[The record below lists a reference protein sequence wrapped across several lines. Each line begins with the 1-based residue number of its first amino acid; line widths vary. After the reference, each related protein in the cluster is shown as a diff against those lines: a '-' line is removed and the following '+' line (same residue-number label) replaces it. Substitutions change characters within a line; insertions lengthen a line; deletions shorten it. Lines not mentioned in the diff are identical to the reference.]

1 MKYLTV
7 LNVITSIAL
16 SAFALSASANVPS
29 NSLQV
34 EYTKKSLQQSEDTR
48 LFDMDSFYH
57 IPIATY
63 HCLDN
68 IFTSFYNKVTF
79 KTAIADSTFQNSEH
93 YELVSIPL
101 IAENEQGLQ
110 IEFFGSFS
118 DLATQHLSNISSDQA
133 LYEYYSNTA
142 QWDLY
147 DSSFTIGAGISF
159 NTSEQS
165 KIKLLISSNEMP
177 GYGTSNALVGFE
189 SKF

>member
-16 SAFALSASANVPS
+16 SAFALSTSANVPS

-34 EYTKKSLQQSEDTR
+34 EYTKKSLQQNEDTR